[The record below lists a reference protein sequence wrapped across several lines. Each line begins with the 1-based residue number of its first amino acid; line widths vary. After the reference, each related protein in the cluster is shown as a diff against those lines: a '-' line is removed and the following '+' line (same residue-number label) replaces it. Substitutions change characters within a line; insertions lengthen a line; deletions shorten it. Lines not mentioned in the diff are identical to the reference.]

1 MTRSRFVLFASMALV
16 VVGMAVGLGALWMSP
31 ARAAVGPLAGEAL
44 ILPGD
49 ARFVMGFDV
58 KRFTASPFYARFAAE
73 GGMKPEALQQLEE
86 KTGLSPARDIDHLV
100 IAGSPGGR
108 KGAPGLAIAFG
119 RFDLYKLGRTLE
131 TDGKATGTSHE
142 GVTVY
147 AFGDGIGRREGHRD
161 GEKQGGLAVAFLDDR
176 TLVFG
181 AEDQVLAAVGSRSRN
196 ETPLK
201 SNVALMALVE
211 KVRPGST
218 FWMVGDQSLLAGLP
232 TSLPAPGASAD
243 GTATMTLPALTGLT
257 VTGDLDP
264 QVSLAIT
271 GEAKDAIAAKNLA
284 DVVRG
289 LVALAS
295 LQAQQKPELQQLAS
309 AISVATEENRV
320 LVAARI
326 PYEMLEAL
334 QPKKPRAAEAP
345 SPKAPSIR

>member
-1 MTRSRFVLFASMALV
+1 MTRSRFVLFAAVTV
-16 VVGMAVGLGALWMSP
+16 VAVGVVVGLGAFWMSS

-58 KRFTASPFYARFAAE
+58 KRFTASPFYAKFASRR
-73 GGMKPEALQQLEE
+73 GMRPEALAELEE
-86 KTGLSPARDIDHLV
+86 KTGVNPARDIDHIV
-100 IAGSPGGR
+100 IAGSGPGA
-108 KGAPGLAIAFG
+108 KGAPGLALALG
-119 RFDLYKLGRTLE
+119 RFDLYKLGRAIE
-131 TDGKATGTSHE
+131 TEGKATGTNHE

-147 AFGDGIGRREGHRD
+147 SFAAEEPRAV
-161 GEKQGGLAVAFLDDR
+161 AVAFLDER

-181 AEDQVLAAVGSRSRN
+181 AKDQVLAAITSRTRN

-201 SNVALMALVE
+201 GNKALMALVE

-218 FWMVGDQSLLAGLP
+218 FWMVGDQSLLASLP
-232 TSLPAPGASAD
+232 TSMPAPGASAD
-243 GTATMTLPALTGLT
+243 SAATLSLPALTGLT

-271 GEAKDAIAAKNLA
+271 GEARDALAAKNLA

-289 LVALAS
+289 FVAMAS

-320 LVAARI
+320 LVNARF
-326 PYEMLEAL
+326 PYELLEAL
-334 QPKKPRAAEAP
+334 QPKAKPAVAEAP
-345 SPKAPSIR
+345 APAPVKK